1 MIEQY
6 KPVLNLIA
14 VYFGAFITLLSTM
27 LGTVQAVIGICVGI
41 STLIYTIFLIKKL
54 WLDIELKQRELR
66 KPGLSKYFQK
76 HPV

>member
-6 KPVLNLIA
+6 KPVFNLIA

-41 STLIYTIFLIKKL
+41 STLIYTVSLIKKL
-54 WLDIELKQRELR
+54 WLDIELKKRELR
-66 KPGLSKYFQK
+66 KP
-76 HPV
+76 

>member
-41 STLIYTIFLIKKL
+41 STLIYTVFLIKKL

-66 KPGLSKYFQK
+66 KP
-76 HPV
+76 

>member
-27 LGTVQAVIGICVGI
+27 LGTVQVVIGICVGI

-66 KPGLSKYFQK
+66 KP
-76 HPV
+76 

>member
-6 KPVLNLIA
+6 KPVLNLIT
-14 VYFGAFITLLSTM
+14 VYIGAFITLLSTI

-41 STLIYTIFLIKKL
+41 STLIYTVFLIKKL

-66 KPGLSKYFQK
+66 KP
-76 HPV
+76 